1 MTVITVTSVVIVI
14 SIAIFVTVLATV
26 LIVSITITNVVSI
39 IDEAIYSFAVSFV
52 IYLFT
57 IDEMIHF
64 LLLQWWLVLFAFL
77 FQEFAIVYC
86 LRLSIL
92 L

>member
-64 LLLQWWLVLFAFL
+64 LLLQWWLVLFAFQ